1 MCSKQAY
8 ALNMIAW
15 NNSMRPPSKV
25 VGSLE
30 LGNENMDGWGYSYLT
45 VRGEI
50 LGFVKDGLLRKHLP
64 RMFLLIKNES

>member
-1 MCSKQAY
+1 MCFKQAQ

-30 LGNENMDGWGYSYLT
+30 LGNGKMDSWGYSYLT

-50 LGFVKDGLLRKHLP
+50 LGFFKDELLRRHLP

>member
-50 LGFVKDGLLRKHLP
+50 LGFFKDEQLRRHLP

>member
-1 MCSKQAY
+1 MCFKQAQ

-30 LGNENMDGWGYSYLT
+30 LGNGKMDSWGYSYLT

-50 LGFVKDGLLRKHLP
+50 LAFVKDGLLRKHLP
-64 RMFLLIKNES
+64 RMFSLIKNES

>member
-1 MCSKQAY
+1 MCFKQAQ

-15 NNSMRPPSKV
+15 NNSMRPSFKA

-30 LGNENMDGWGYSYLT
+30 LGNGNMDSWGYSYLT

-50 LGFVKDGLLRKHLP
+50 LGFVKDELVRKHLP
-64 RMFLLIKNES
+64 RMFSFIKNES